1 MTIEVWPQIIA
12 LAEHF
17 NSRFN
22 QTGVLQPVQDY
33 GWPNYVYTSD
43 QYRRAHVEIV
53 DHRDSH
59 KMYILHCTIFPHIN
73 DPSPIFGFD
82 VVCGQHKITGAFH
95 DYSSTGNTVNSMYKW
110 FESLSNSYQW
120 KKPRQLPEWAQS
132 IFSDSI
138 IAAGNVNT
146 QDELDALCALASKS
160 LDYYLANVGYNVG
173 HKDYTAGQN
182 RYCYYQRQNPH
193 VVRSMVSMGIDQNLM
208 LDFVDNMLF
217 PFA

>member
-1 MTIEVWPQIIA
+1 MTIEVWPHIIS
-12 LAEHF
+12 LADYF

-22 QTGVLQPVQDY
+22 HTGILQPVQDY
-33 GWPNYVYTSD
+33 GWANYVYTSD

-59 KMYILHCTIFPHIN
+59 KMYILHCTIFPHVN

-82 VVCGQHKITGAFH
+82 AVCGQHKITGAFH
-95 DYSSTGNTVNSMYKW
+95 DYSSTGNIVNPMYKW

-160 LDYYLANVGYNVG
+160 LDYYLANVGYNTSHG
-173 HKDYTAGQN
+173 DYTAGQN
-182 RYCYYQRQNPH
+182 KYCHHQRQNPH
-193 VVRSMVSMGIDQNLM
+193 VVRSMVSMGIDQSLM

-217 PFA
+217 PFS